1 MSATEA
7 TESDE
12 VNARLLIRNR
22 QVGYII
28 GKKGERITQVRDQCG
43 IFMSILKSDSRI
55 AQERILA
62 LRGTIENIAKGV
74 QQVSDLI
81 LQGISGKNSNAD
93 TLAMCFLVHKFI
105 VGSIIG
111 KSGEMI
117 KGIQTDTDAKI
128 QISTDPLPNSTEKTV
143 TVTGTPVAIHEATI
157 RILTQL
163 KANPLRAGTKAI
175 RYKPGQQPQFGVS
188 PFMTTQQQ
196 PFYGM
201 PPVYN
206 AATSTTQ
213 INTQKI
219 AIPTV
224 CAGSVIGR
232 NGSVIRDIKA
242 RTGCNISIQD
252 AENDTPNDRVVVL
265 VGTTQGIQQAIF
277 MISHIVEQYKPP
289 AGQY

>member
-1 MSATEA
+1 MSATET

-28 GKKGERITQVRDQCG
+28 GKKGERIQQVRDQCG
-43 IFMSILKSDSRI
+43 IFMSILKSESRI

-62 LRGTIENIAKGV
+62 LRGTITNIAKGV

-81 LQGISGKNSNAD
+81 LQGISDKNSNAG
-93 TLAMCFLVHKFI
+93 TLAMCFLVQKFI

-117 KGIQTDTDAKI
+117 KGIQTETDAKI
-128 QISTDPLPNSTEKTV
+128 QIATDPLPNSTEKTV
-143 TVTGTPVAIHEATI
+143 TVTGTPVAIYEATI
-157 RILTQL
+157 RILNQL

-175 RYKPGQQPQFGVS
+175 RYKPGQQQQVGVP

-196 PFYGM
+196 QQVGVPPFYGM
-201 PPVYN
+201 PPV
-206 AATSTTQ
+206 STQ

-252 AENDTPNDRVVVL
+252 AENDAPNDRVVVL
-265 VGTTQGIQQAIF
+265 VGTTQGINHAIY

-289 AGQY
+289 AGPY